1 MLEDLSVG
9 KIILIALVLIIFF
22 GAKKIPDF
30 AQSIGKGIKEFK
42 KAVKDVPEDSEK
54 KDVDKKS

>member
-22 GAKKIPDF
+22 GAKRIPDF

-42 KAVKDVPEDSEK
+42 KAVKDGQEDSEK
-54 KDVDKKS
+54 KDEDKKS